1 MRNKENNFN
10 EKDKKYLFLF
20 RNFIENLLIIRF
32 LLKIFGIFEFQS
44 WKLFKS

>member
-44 WKLFKS
+44 